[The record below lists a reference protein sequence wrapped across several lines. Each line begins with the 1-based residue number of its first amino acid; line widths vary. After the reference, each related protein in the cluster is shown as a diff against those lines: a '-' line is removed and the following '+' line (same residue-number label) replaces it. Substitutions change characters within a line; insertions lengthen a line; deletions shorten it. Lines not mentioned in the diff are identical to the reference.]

1 MVRAAVLVVCG
12 CVALALAL
20 PAAGDPRHEARAA
33 PPATAPARV
42 QATLASLATREA
54 ALDTASTRATAR
66 LHVAR
71 RLLVV
76 ARRNLAR
83 RLRSLYET
91 QQAEPLEVLLG
102 AASLSDAITRLDSM
116 RRTADQDR
124 SWIAQAQAL
133 QRTTTYLRRSI
144 AARRVAVA
152 HLRESAEAAAAAL
165 AALPASTPA
174 AARAPAARELAARTL
189 APPRS
194 VAAPAP
200 AALATTLTAVVS
212 AYALPGF
219 TATGTP
225 VSYGVVAVDAAV
237 IPLGTRLSIPGY
249 GDAVA
254 ADTGSAIRGTRIDVW
269 LPTVER
275 ARAWGTR
282 TVTVTIQR
290 R

>member
-1 MVRAAVLVVCG
+1 MVHAAVLVAGG
-12 CVALALAL
+12 CLALALAL
-20 PAAGDPRHEARAA
+20 PAAGDPRHEARPA
-33 PPATAPARV
+33 PPATAAARV
-42 QATLASLATREA
+42 QATLASLAAREA
-54 ALDTASTRATAR
+54 TLAAASERATIELR
-66 LHVAR
+66 LSS
-71 RLLVV
+71 RLLFV

-83 RLRSLYET
+83 RLRTLYET
-91 QQAEPLEVLLG
+91 RQAEPLEVLLG
-102 AASLSDAITRLDSM
+102 AASLGDAVNGLDSL

-124 SWIAQAQAL
+124 AWIAEAKTLRRKAA
-133 QRTTTYLRRSI
+133 RLRRSI
-144 AARRVAVA
+144 AAERVAAA

-165 AALPASTPA
+165 ASLEAATP
-174 AARAPAARELAARTL
+174 APAARRVAGRT
-189 APPRS
+189 S
-194 VAAPAP
+194 PAP
-200 AALATTLTAVVS
+200 RPGDKPEPALGHTLTFVVS

-225 VSYGVVAVDAAV
+225 VAYGVAAVDPAV
-237 IPLGTRLSIPGY
+237 IPLGTHFTIPGY

>member
-1 MVRAAVLVVCG
+1 MVSAAVPVACG
-12 CVALALAL
+12 LLALAFAV
-20 PAAGDPRHEARAA
+20 PAAGDPRQDSGTAS
-33 PPATAPARV
+33 PLSATARV
-42 QATLASLATREA
+42 QATLASLAAREA
-54 ALDTASTRATAR
+54 ALDNASARATVQ

-71 RLLVV
+71 RMLVV

-83 RLRSLYET
+83 RLRMMYEA
-91 QQAEPLEVLLG
+91 QAAEPLEVLLG
-102 AASLSDAITRLDSM
+102 ARSFTDAVNGLDSL

-124 SWIAQAQAL
+124 AWIEQAKALRRKTELL
-133 QRTTTYLRRSI
+133 QRSL
-144 AARRVAVA
+144 AARRLAVT

-165 AALPASTPA
+165 AAIRTPVA
-174 AARAPAARELAARTL
+174 ATAPRRIAVHTAAQPRPVAATE
-189 APPRS
+189 P
-194 VAAPAP
+194 APAP
-200 AALATTLTAVVS
+200 GRTLTLLVS

-225 VSYGVVAVDAAV
+225 VAYGVVAVDPAV
-237 IPLGTRLSIPGY
+237 IPLGTRFTIPGY

-254 ADTGSAIRGTRIDVW
+254 ADTGSAIRGMRVDVW